1 MRELEKY
8 RKDPRYKKYVHQVE
22 KILQSFD
29 REVNEWADFIAFLGK
44 LLKAFQ
50 AYPQFPVIPKKL
62 VVGKRL
68 AQSLNP
74 ALPPGVHQKA
84 LEVYDYIFNNIGIE
98 QLADDLPIYSQ
109 GLFPFLQYA
118 AMNVKPQLLALYEK
132 FFPLRDRLRP
142 VMKAFISAL
151 LPGLEE
157 EGGEFF
163 DKVLS
168 LLDYLSGIVEQS
180 YFLQS
185 MWLILITSPALRIPA
200 LNYLSRRMPKI
211 TSKEDVAIVLG
222 DDVGIMVRAFSATL
236 EDEHVLVQRAI
247 LDLLVTSFPL
257 KVKNVG
263 EIIQQDDLTL
273 LMKSASAVVL
283 RKDMSLN
290 RRLYAWLLG
299 PDEHPEQQIEHFH
312 EYGKNAIVSAL
323 RGLFFLDTNDLAT
336 AQRPYKILISLMDK
350 WEIGQPIV
358 QELLIDVLWSLKN
371 HVDKSDFGV
380 ELIQTAN
387 MFLEMIDPYLIWM
400 KLYGLV
406 QDRFSAQDG
415 LDTSALDLVDFV
427 LNSFR
432 MHEDEIEQIHM
443 PLFMTALLC
452 KLKMFANETDFSH
465 RISQTESALL
475 LSLDLLQKIPHNVF
489 SYFEPSIKDFQEN
502 TQVSSRAS
510 STKSQMTHVE
520 TDSVNEET
528 NQMSQSGVDFYTGM
542 DALKYINDFYLYGND
557 KVSENIANKQF
568 NGIRGLHLVEELL
581 SAIQEFLHSVITNA
595 ILVKNK
601 DITLSQLI
609 VIMDRSCGLLKAVS
623 MRLHSIIDTSEDYE
637 ELVSKLFSGEWVFS
651 LLKCCYMV
659 NNFEIIDS
667 SLSTIIHI
675 IIDLRL
681 ISPSQIDSKQ
691 QIRVIV
697 DTLWSFLAPNKAALH
712 LRAVQLIWSLK
723 DLSQANYVEAVISE
737 YLIQKDPSA
746 RLSNFERFG
755 TFWRLSDNFQD
766 TELQFSQP
774 MFLMLDTLRDEN
786 PTNRR
791 AGETWLRCNK
801 KSYMRILE
809 PIITILCDSS
819 IMRRRAEIIISVETF
834 QLYNYERPFNQAQV
848 DYIFE
853 TLSTICRVGGD
864 SFLKAIRKNNIK
876 PDLAKLSSWL
886 LEEENGVAKTITY
899 SEFFVK
905 TALLYMESEVP
916 NTLSSMNV
924 LNEYIHMH
932 AVDFLNHLISKPKYI
947 DNDLVHLVHDG
958 LLRKILFCIYSKKLD
973 LQSRLIH
980 LLCITIPNVGA
991 VNENSKKNTVYIN
1004 GPYSLPPSSFDNLSL
1019 NEETDAKKNIRSFRT
1034 AGSSRF
1040 LVKVLL
1046 DALSIQY
1053 NRPLLQQ
1060 WMYFIVTSLPYFRH
1074 SFNSILIPLIQCICE
1089 QLSRWKT
1096 EMYNHYAFMA
1106 DNDQSNGTKYNK
1118 KSGDLTV
1125 SEWDIITLLNG
1136 FEKIVMFC
1144 LKDEGLANAGD
1155 SSPTISKAYESSLGL
1170 SGFGNLFSIDTSHPE
1185 QPSSEQKPRD
1195 YILYIVFPNIVA
1207 IILDI
1212 WSLFK
1217 NVYSP
1222 NRPPKVGTDP
1232 FLIALSHTGDRTQ
1245 RRIMKLLDKLY
1256 KNAHAELIEA
1266 FVELWYN
1273 ENPNSNSSQ
1282 EILSKGVESSV
1293 IDVMKV
1299 IPGSSPQKIITALL
1313 ISARGRA
1320 QSVQTSR
1327 VKKLGSRPNKL
1338 SDIVILRF
1346 LEGYCD
1352 SLELSQP
1359 LIEVW
1364 PQCLTFVK
1372 DYITQAYSYKYLF
1385 PALLKFIHKLSDKL
1399 CSTVYFEDKK
1409 VRRDMQDVYQRIVD
1423 YCILISGRSLDQGMW
1438 IRRSAVLDGETESV
1452 EVTDERESE
1461 FGSSVN
1467 LISDEKKVVLKSKEE
1482 ILIDQVNY
1490 YLAAVV
1496 IPNIKRLLID
1506 QDRIVS
1512 LFTNM
1517 MYYIIGPV
1525 LKNRSSTGVPNV
1537 ILNIICEISK
1547 LPFAYR
1553 VWRKE
1558 IWDVF
1563 IDNKFFNMTP
1573 VAAKK
1578 WRIIM
1583 QTIMTSEKERFP
1595 ELLGRL
1601 STSPANALFVSKEQE
1616 SLNRALNL
1624 RRLSFVIYCG
1634 KENQYLTYLPSIQEK
1649 LVELFKLGLSELVHA
1664 EIYLTL
1670 RILMCRISNHH
1681 LSNFWPVILTELV
1694 RLFGMFLQKE
1704 PIEQP
1709 SEVANVFLAACKFLD
1724 LLFVLQTN
1732 DFQVY
1737 EWMFISDTINVIN
1750 HALEWSPYALMDKLA
1765 DHLSGQQED
1774 LSKLHLDNIEV
1785 RAGSPLSR
1793 IPTFSNG
1800 DVKRPMLTLKSITSI
1815 RQLEFF
1821 VRNVSLYVY
1830 QSIYT
1835 LAKPD
1840 FQHIESLL
1848 ENDMLEYGSIY
1859 NAVEMGSIDVGS
1871 GEIFT

>member
-1 MRELEKY
+1 MQELEKY
-8 RKDPRYKKYVHQVE
+8 RKDSRYKKYVQQVE
-22 KILQSFD
+22 RILQSFD

-62 VVGKRL
+62 IVGKRL

-84 LEVYDYIFNNIGIE
+84 LEVYGYIFDSIGIE
-98 QLADDLPIYSQ
+98 QLADDLPIYCQ

-185 MWLILITSPALRIPA
+185 MWLILITSPALRTPA

-211 TSKEDVAIVLG
+211 TSKEDVAVMLG
-222 DDVGIMVRAFSATL
+222 DDIGIMVRAFSATL
-236 EDEHVLVQRAI
+236 EDDHVLVQRAI
-247 LDLLVTSFPL
+247 LDLLVISFPL
-257 KVKNVG
+257 KVKDFG

-299 PDEHPEQQIEHFH
+299 PDEHLEQQIEHFH
-312 EYGKNAIVSAL
+312 EYGKSAIVSAL
-323 RGLFFLDTNDLAT
+323 RSLFFLDTNDLAT

-358 QELLIDVLWSLKN
+358 QEILIDVLWSLKN
-371 HVDKSDFGV
+371 HVDKSEFGV
-380 ELIQTAN
+380 ELLQTAN
-387 MFLEMIDPYLIWM
+387 MFLEMIEPYLIWM

-443 PLFMTALLC
+443 PLFMIALLC
-452 KLKMFANETDFSH
+452 KLQMFAIETDFSN
-465 RISQTESALL
+465 RISQIESALL
-475 LSLDLLQKIPHNVF
+475 LSLDLLQKIPSNVF
-489 SYFEPSIKDFQEN
+489 SYFEPSIREESQEN
-502 TQVSSRAS
+502 TQVSSKAS
-510 STKSQMTHVE
+510 STKSQITHVE
-520 TDSVNEET
+520 TDSVNEGT
-528 NQMSQSGVDFYTGM
+528 MQMSQSGVEFYTGM
-542 DALKYINDFYLYGND
+542 DALKYINDCYLYGSERL
-557 KVSENIANKQF
+557 SENIVNKQF
-568 NGIRGLHLVEELL
+568 NGIRGRHLIEELL
-581 SAIQEFLHSVITNA
+581 NAVQGFLHNVITKA
-595 ILVKNK
+595 ILVKNEN
-601 DITLSQLI
+601 ITSDQLV
-609 VIMDRSCGLLKAVS
+609 VIMDRSCGLLKAIS
-623 MRLHSIIDTSEDYE
+623 MRLHSLENTFEDYE
-637 ELVSKLFSGEWVFS
+637 ESVSKLFTGEWVFS
-651 LLKCCYMV
+651 LLKCCHMV
-659 NNFEIIDS
+659 NNFEIINS
-667 SLSTIIHI
+667 ALSTILHI

-681 ISPSQIDSKQ
+681 ISPSLIDSKQ

-712 LRAVQLIWSLK
+712 LRAVQLIWCLK

-755 TFWRLSDNFQD
+755 TFWRLSEDFND
-766 TELQFSQP
+766 TDLQFSQP
-774 MFLMLDTLRDEN
+774 MFLMLDNLRDEN

-801 KSYMRILE
+801 KSYTRILE
-809 PIITILCDSS
+809 PIIKILCDSS
-819 IMRRRAEIIISVETF
+819 ITRRKAEIIIGVETF
-834 QLYNYERPFNQAQV
+834 QLLNYERPFNQAQV
-848 DYIFE
+848 DYVFE
-853 TLSTICRVGGD
+853 SLSAICRVGGD
-864 SFLKAIRKNNIK
+864 SFLKAIRRNNIK
-876 PDLAKLSSWL
+876 PDLAKSCNWL
-886 LEEENGVAKTITY
+886 LEEENEVVKAITY

-905 TALLYMESEVP
+905 TSLLYMESEVP

-932 AVDFLNHLISKPKYI
+932 AMDFLNHLISKPKYV

-973 LQSRLIH
+973 LQSKLIH
-980 LLCITIPNVGA
+980 LLCVTIPNVGA
-991 VNENSKKNTVYIN
+991 VNESSKKNSVYTDA
-1004 GPYSLPPSSFDNLSL
+1004 SSHDNLSS
-1019 NEETDAKKNIRSFRT
+1019 NEEPDAKKNMRSFRT
-1034 AGSSRF
+1034 AGSSRS
-1040 LVKVLL
+1040 LIKVLR
-1046 DALSIQY
+1046 DALSIHS
-1053 NRPLLQQ
+1053 NRPLMQQ
-1060 WMYFIVTSLPYFRH
+1060 WMHFIVTSLPYFRY
-1074 SFNSILIPLIQCICE
+1074 SFNSILVPLIQCICE

-1096 EMYNHYAFMA
+1096 EMYNHY
-1106 DNDQSNGTKYNK
+1106 NK
-1118 KSGDLTV
+1118 RSGDLTM

-1136 FEKIVMFC
+1136 FEKVVMFC
-1144 LKDEGLANAGD
+1144 LKDGGLANARD
-1155 SSPTISKAYESSLGL
+1155 SSSTSSKAYESSIGL
-1170 SGFGNLFSIDTSHPE
+1170 GFGLFSSDTSHTE
-1185 QPSSEQKPRD
+1185 QTSSEQKPRD
-1195 YILYIVFPNIVA
+1195 YILYFVFPDIVP

-1212 WSLFK
+1212 WSLFT
-1217 NVYSP
+1217 NAYSP
-1222 NRPPKVGTDP
+1222 YRPSKVGTDP
-1232 FLIALSHTGDRTQ
+1232 FSITLSNTRDRTQ
-1245 RRIMKLLDKLY
+1245 RRIMKLLDKLH

-1266 FVELWYN
+1266 FAELWYI
-1273 ENPNSNSSQ
+1273 ENPNINSSQ
-1282 EILSKGVESSV
+1282 EMLNKGVENTA
-1293 IDVMKV
+1293 IDVMKA
-1299 IPGSSPQKIITALL
+1299 IPGLSHQKVITTLL

-1320 QSVQTSR
+1320 QGTQNSR
-1327 VKKLGSRPNKL
+1327 VKKSGSKANKM

-1346 LEGYCD
+1346 LEVYCD
-1352 SLELSQP
+1352 TLELSQP

-1364 PQCLTFVK
+1364 PQCLAYVK
-1372 DYITQAYSYKYLF
+1372 DYIAQASSYKYLF
-1385 PALLKFIHKLSDKL
+1385 PVLLRFIHKLSDKL
-1399 CSTVYFEDKK
+1399 CSTIYFEDKK

-1423 YCILISGRSLDQGMW
+1423 YCILISGRSFDQGIW
-1438 IRRSAVLDGETESV
+1438 LRRSVVIDGEDESV
-1452 EVTDERESE
+1452 EVTNERESE
-1461 FGSSVN
+1461 LGSSSN
-1467 LISDEKKVVLKSKEE
+1467 LISDDKKVISKSKEG
-1482 ILIDQVNY
+1482 ILIDQVNH
-1490 YLAAVV
+1490 YLATVV
-1496 IPNIKRLLID
+1496 VPNIKRLLID

-1517 MYYIIGPV
+1517 MYYIIVPV
-1525 LKNRSSTGVPNV
+1525 LKNRSGTGISNV
-1537 ILNIICEISK
+1537 ILNMICEMSK

-1563 IDNKFFNMTP
+1563 IDNRFFNMTP
-1573 VAAKK
+1573 GAAKK

-1601 STSPANALFVSKEQE
+1601 STSPANALFVSKDQE

-1624 RRLSFVIYCG
+1624 RRISFVIYCG
-1634 KENQYLTYLPSIQEK
+1634 KENQYLPYLPSIQEK
-1649 LVELFKLGLSELVHA
+1649 LVELFKLSLSELVHA

-1709 SEVANVFLAACKFLD
+1709 SEVVNVFLATCKFLD
-1724 LLFVLQTN
+1724 LLFILQTN

-1737 EWMFISDTINVIN
+1737 EWMFISDTINIIN

-1765 DHLSGQQED
+1765 DHLSGHQDD

-1785 RAGSPLSR
+1785 RAGSPLLR
-1793 IPTFSNG
+1793 TPTFSNG
-1800 DVKRPMLTLKSITSI
+1800 EFKRPMLTLKSITSV

-1821 VRNVSLYVY
+1821 VRNVSLYNY
-1830 QSIYT
+1830 QYIYT

-1840 FQHIESLL
+1840 YQYIESLL
-1848 ENDMLEYGSIY
+1848 ENDMIEYGSIY
-1859 NAVEMGSIDVGS
+1859 NNVELGSIDVGS